1 MGDLAFAGGSKG
13 SSTTM
18 HAAKAVVGA
27 AVLVCI
33 AGAAF
38 LYANEGGVGGDVV
51 QESHIPVIGTGPGA
65 TPPDEVE
72 EQFDD
77 KDEDSKPI
85 TVDLHH
91 HPRSDV
97 ETHQMFDWVEK
108 THRRGEHPVHR
119 PKGKHQRLIA
129 ETELQ
134 NSDLV
139 EYFGQVAVGTPPQ
152 YFKVVFDT
160 GSGILWVP
168 SHLCT
173 GEACKDHTRLVED
186 TDETLKVDRGYVN
199 IKYGTGNMR
208 GRRATDHVAVAG
220 ENGLVFRNGRFDGV
234 MGLGREAL
242 AGILSRGEQ
251 GRGIPF
257 YINAVNENVLAEPKF
272 SVYVS
277 KRMGRPGAVV
287 LGGVNPK
294 LFNGP
299 IFYHKGYSPAYWM
312 VALGA
317 MKVGNEV
324 VETRGA
330 RGIVDSGTSLLVGP
344 PHIIERILPHVRA
357 DPDCGNLHELKTLEI
372 NMRTTDGR
380 EVTYKLE
387 PEDYVMKRLGR
398 CKTGIAI
405 MKIQLKM
412 AHPIV
417 ILGDTFL
424 RKYYSVFNH
433 RTGEVGFAEA
443 NHNL

>member
-38 LYANEGGVGGDVV
+38 LYANEGGFGGDVV

-168 SHLCT
+168 SHLCDS
-173 GEACKDHTRLVED
+173 EACKDHTRLFED
-186 TDETLKVDRGYVN
+186 GDKTLQVDRGYVN

-208 GRRATDHVAVAG
+208 GRRATDHVSVAG
-220 ENGLVFRNGRFDGV
+220 VKVKDQRMVLSSDQAASMVSWASADRHS
-234 MGLGREAL
+234 LGSSH
-242 AGILSRGEQ
+242 AGSRTVGHPSTSTQLTSVSSLS
-251 GRGIPF
+251 P
-257 YINAVNENVLAEPKF
+257 
-272 SVYVS
+272 S
-277 KRMGRPGAVV
+277 
-287 LGGVNPK
+287 
-294 LFNGP
+294 
-299 IFYHKGYSPAYWM
+299 
-312 VALGA
+312 
-317 MKVGNEV
+317 
-324 VETRGA
+324 
-330 RGIVDSGTSLLVGP
+330 
-344 PHIIERILPHVRA
+344 
-357 DPDCGNLHELKTLEI
+357 
-372 NMRTTDGR
+372 
-380 EVTYKLE
+380 
-387 PEDYVMKRLGR
+387 
-398 CKTGIAI
+398 
-405 MKIQLKM
+405 
-412 AHPIV
+412 
-417 ILGDTFL
+417 
-424 RKYYSVFNH
+424 SVF
-433 RTGEVGFAEA
+433 T
-443 NHNL
+443 